1 MPQQLFTAKL
11 IFINR
16 LISYSLCHCP
26 VNAQISLDGVS
37 AASPSLDGVSA
48 AKSNLAASLTKRSV
62 AETAKVLGQGI
73 IAGGFL

>member
-1 MPQQLFTAKL
+1 MNDDNELAIHFM
-11 IFINR
+11 ND
-16 LISYSLCHCP
+16 
-26 VNAQISLDGVS
+26 AQISLDGVS

-48 AKSNLAASLTKRSV
+48 AKSKPIATNLAASLTKRFV

>member
-37 AASPSLDGVSA
+37 AA
-48 AKSNLAASLTKRSV
+48 KSKPIATNLAASLTKRFV
-62 AETAKVLGQGI
+62 DETAKVLGQGI